1 MSEIIIPDKKRLA
14 ELKRNISKDGKD
26 KFHVLSDF
34 DRTLTRAFYNSKES
48 KSIIS
53 HLRNGNYL
61 SEDYAK
67 KAHELYNKY
76 HPIEI
81 DISIGIEEKMKKM
94 EEWWKKHLELLID
107 SGFDLETLK
116 KCVSDMIKEES
127 LEFRAG
133 AKELLN
139 YLNSNKIP
147 LVVISASF
155 GDLIKE
161 YLREKGVF
169 YNNINVVGN
178 NLIFDENGNAKGY
191 EKIIHVFNKHEFEIH
206 NLKIYSELL
215 KRKNVMLLG
224 DSLGDIRMIEGFPY
238 ENLIKIGFLNE
249 NVEKNLEEFKK
260 NFDIIILNDGNFDSV
275 NELISEIFN

>member
-1 MSEIIIPDKKRLA
+1 MREIIIPDKKRLA